1 MEQVTIAVSEETNRS
16 LARIA
21 REEYAGDRGAAAE
34 ELLAEWLAR
43 RD

>member
-21 REEYAGDRGAAAE
+21 REEYAGDREAAAE
-34 ELLAEWLAR
+34 DLLAEWLAR